1 MMQPSRH
8 LKGGSFDDSGTNV
21 NSGLFVAVLIVV
33 AVVFYTIAKVITYAK
48 KSRQQWEDV
57 DRSKL
62 KTWDDDEWK

>member
-1 MMQPSRH
+1 M
-8 LKGGSFDDSGTNV
+8 